1 MDLEQNELHH
11 RLRFLEKR
19 LRLLWFVLLVTMA
32 VMSTILA
39 YPLISNSGVVAPAY
53 VLTDS
58 TGLVRGEWTIR
69 DGSPTFVLFD
79 AEGRER
85 LTLLHSQEQSALLLK
100 DESGNTRVGA
110 AQFAHGGGGFALHG
124 TDMKGAAVLYHKR
137 GGSLSFF
144 DTLGSLTTRIPPM
157 EKNY

>member
-1 MDLEQNELHH
+1 MRRAVNGLHY
-11 RLRFLEKR
+11 F
-19 LRLLWFVLLVTMA
+19 
-32 VMSTILA
+32 
-39 YPLISNSGVVAPAY
+39 
-53 VLTDS
+53 
-58 TGLVRGEWTIR
+58 
-69 DGSPTFVLFD
+69 
-79 AEGRER
+79 
-85 LTLLHSQEQSALLLK
+85 HSQEQSALLLK